1 MKLGIIKGELAS
13 FVERKH
19 KILRPLRIGR
29 KPCAV
34 DREKRISSG
43 EGRALV
49 PVEERVVLGHALP
62 KGRGLLDQIGVVA
75 RLGPE
80 EGGLTGLKA
89 MSFLRP

>member
-1 MKLGIIKGELAS
+1 
-13 FVERKH
+13 
-19 KILRPLRIGR
+19 
-29 KPCAV
+29 
-34 DREKRISSG
+34 
-43 EGRALV
+43 
-49 PVEERVVLGHALP
+49 LGHALP